1 MKLTP
6 EEIAELRQSKKAIA
20 EYVKNTLHT
29 CSYECDR
36 PECIKAQRDELRAKM
51 EANTAEIRRLYQLC
65 MDQQGEIYALKMAR
79 SMEQKTAAL
88 REAPNTKTAE

>member
-1 MKLTP
+1 M
-6 EEIAELRQSKKAIA
+6 
-20 EYVKNTLHT
+20 TLHT
-29 CSYECDR
+29 CSYTCSKI
-36 PECIKAQRDELRAKM
+36 ECIKAQRDELRAKV

-88 REAPNTKTAE
+88 REVLGEKHEGNNNG